1 MSHNP
6 DAYPNRLLQEA
17 SPYLQ
22 QHAYNPVDWHPW
34 GDEAWN
40 LAAKENKLV
49 WVSIGYSAC
58 HWCHVMEHESFEDQE
73 TAEIMNHHFI
83 NIKVD
88 REERPD
94 VDSVYMDACQLM
106 TGRGGWPLN
115 VCCTPDRRPIYA
127 GTYFPN
133 AQWKQLLLQL
143 ADGWRQQPDAFDDY
157 ANQMMKQLTEMHQAP
172 SAYSHSALTRHT
184 WTEAYERFSDE
195 IDWEYGGL
203 KRSPKFMLP
212 NQHEYNLDVL
222 LSSESE
228 TAREYL
234 HLSLIK
240 MSQSG
245 IHDALRGGFYRYS
258 TDRFWFAP
266 HFEKMLYD
274 NAQLISLYA
283 RAYAYSDAELYKEVV
298 LSTLAFCQNELY
310 QDGAYGCA
318 LDADS
323 EGKEGYFYT
332 FAYSE
337 LQSALDPETFEL
349 AQALFEPKPQGNW
362 EDGRNILHGVQA
374 PLQVIQ
380 SLGLSGAEYQARLA
394 RMKTQ
399 LLTLQNQRVRPG
411 YDHKRL
417 CSWNGLMLKALADAA
432 YYLNEPK
439 YLEEAQEL
447 ADWMWEH
454 FRGPKGLLHAHA
466 NGQAY
471 IEGQLEDY
479 AQFAQG
485 LLALYQANPHAD
497 TLAKA
502 QQLIDEALPLFYQAE
517 TKRLMLLRLDQQEL
531 PINKVDNT
539 DDVISSANSSMAL
552 CLWELGLHLGDQQ
565 YSQIAEDLWKQ
576 VSEQALQ
583 QPQWYSQ
590 SMRLAQ
596 ALMHGGMEITLCGQF
611 RTPETRLA
619 LAKKLPSWVKI
630 AYAGSPSVWS
640 QQEPADQD
648 LIFVCTQGQCF
659 APVKNLDQAWELID
673 EALGLE

>member
-1 MSHNP
+1 MSQNP

-34 GDEAWN
+34 GNEAWEI
-40 LAAKENKLV
+40 AAKENKLV

-73 TAEIMNHHFI
+73 TAEIMNHHFV

-115 VCCTPDRRPIYA
+115 VCCTPDRRPLYA

-133 AQWKQLLLQL
+133 AQWKQVLLQL
-143 ADGWRQQPDAFDDY
+143 AEGWRTQPDTFRDY
-157 ANQMMKQLTEMHQAP
+157 THQLMEQLREMHQTP
-172 SAYSHSALTRHT
+172 SSTSTSTLNRQT
-184 WTEAYERFSDE
+184 WSEAYDRFSQE

-245 IHDALRGGFYRYS
+245 IYDTLRGGFYRYS

-274 NAQLISLYA
+274 NAQLVSLYA
-283 RAYAYSDAELYKEVV
+283 RAYAYSGADLYKELVHA
-298 LSTLAFCQNELY
+298 TLAFCRSELY

-323 EGKEGYFYT
+323 EGKEGHFYT
-332 FAYSE
+332 FSHSE
-337 LQSALDPETFEL
+337 LKECLDSETFEL
-349 AQALFEPKPQGNW
+349 AQALFEPKTEGNW
-362 EDGRNILHGVQA
+362 EEGRNILHSVQA
-374 PLQVIQ
+374 PLQVMQ
-380 SLGLSGAEYQARLA
+380 SLELNGAQFQAQLS
-394 RMKTQ
+394 RMKAQ
-399 LLTLQNQRVRPG
+399 LVNFQNQRTRPG

-432 YYLNEPK
+432 FYANEPEYK
-439 YLEEAQEL
+439 AQALELSE
-447 ADWMWEH
+447 WMWTH
-454 FRGPKGLLHAHA
+454 FRSEQGLLHAYA
-466 NGQAY
+466 QDQAY

-479 AQFAQG
+479 AHFAQG
-485 LLALYQANPHAD
+485 LLAIYQAEP
-497 TLAKA
+497 LVEILEKA
-502 QQLIDEALPLFYQAE
+502 QQLMEEALTLFYHSDTRQ
-517 TKRLMLLRLDQQEL
+517 LMLLRLDQNEL

-539 DDVISSANSSMAL
+539 DDVISSPNSSMAL
-552 CLWELGLHLGDQQ
+552 CLWELGLHLGESR
-565 YSQIAEDLWKQ
+565 YTRISEELWSQ

-590 SMRLAQ
+590 WMRLAH
-596 ALMHGGMEITLCGQF
+596 ALMHGGMEITLCGKF
-611 RTPETRLA
+611 RQPETRLD

-630 AYAGSPSVWS
+630 AFAGSPSVWS

-648 LIFVCTQGQCF
+648 LIFVCSQGQCF
-659 APVKNLDQAWELID
+659 APVQNLEQAWELID